1 MPDQRKLGWIATRE
15 IGGRQYF
22 VGACLAV
29 KGRQRGIQRWLTEMA
44 ERPDVLVAPY
54 RNARALAWA
63 SSLPHAPQAR
73 PGPDWDAIDRQ
84 GRR

>member
-15 IGGRQYF
+15 IDGQSHF

-29 KGRQRGIQRWLTEMA
+29 KGRQRGIQRWMDEMA
-44 ERPDVLVAPY
+44 ARPGVRVAPY
-54 RNARALAWA
+54 HGERALAWA
-63 SSLPHAPQAR
+63 CGLPHAPQAR

>member
-1 MPDQRKLGWIATRE
+1 MSDKRKLGWIATRK
-15 IGGRQYF
+15 IGGRQHF

-29 KGRQRGIQRWLTEMA
+29 KGRQRGIQRWMDEMVA
-44 ERPDVLVAPY
+44 RPGVKVAPY
-54 RNARALAWA
+54 HDEHSLVWA
-63 SSLPHAPQAR
+63 GSLPHVPQAR